1 MKFMKLGTCLDTFYT
16 EEAIRTVTSDVPSDL
31 MIRINGISYLLH
43 QYALLPKCGLLQR
56 LVSSKEEYSSDII
69 TLDLQDIPG
78 GSEAF
83 ELCAKFCYGITINL
97 SAHNFVSAF
106 CAAKFLRMTET
117 VENGN
122 FIKKLEVFFSSC
134 ILEGWKDCVAT
145 LQNAEKVYEW
155 SENLG
160 IVRRCIE
167 SVVDK
172 ILTPPAKV
180 TWSYTYT
187 RPGYKKRPHQSVPK
201 DWWTEDISFLGV
213 DTFRCIINATTNNL
227 QPQLIGEALH
237 VYACRWLLDTERGG
251 PHESSSSRADRPRIL
266 ETVVS
271 LIPAEK
277 GSVSVRFLI
286 RLLRI
291 AKFLGVSTRG
301 ELVRLSGLQ
310 LDEAKPDD
318 LAIATLSSSD
328 GQDRTSHDVDLV
340 ETVLRSFLRQWKR
353 QSSLRSICKVGKTID
368 SYLQVIAKDFDLPV
382 RKLICMIETL
392 PTIARPQHDDL
403 YKAINIYLKEHPD
416 LSKTDKKQL
425 CGVLDFQK
433 LSPEVRAHAVKNE
446 RLPLRTVVQIL
457 FFEREKSSEKSAPQE
472 QVNNDMSKLKISAQE
487 QPGTSGGPKCQIR
500 EIGGPE
506 LEKRSEIK
514 EEVNDGIELKAQNKA
529 QMRRLSE
536 KAYNKGR
543 QR

>member
-43 QYALLPKCGLLQR
+43 QLQHALLPKCGLLQR
-56 LVSSKEEYSSDII
+56 LVSSKEEYSSSDII
-69 TLDLQDIPG
+69 TLDLHDIPG
-78 GSEAF
+78 GPEAF
-83 ELCAKFCYGITINL
+83 EMCAKFCYEIVINL
-97 SAHNFVSAF
+97 GAHNFVSAF
-106 CAAKFLRMTET
+106 CAAKFLRMTEK

-122 FIKKLEVFFSSC
+122 FVNKLEVFFSSF
-134 ILEGWKDCVAT
+134 ILRGWKDCVVT

-160 IVRRCIE
+160 IVWRCVE
-167 SVVDK
+167 SVVEK
-172 ILTPPAKV
+172 ILTPTAKV

-187 RPGYKKRPHQSVPK
+187 RPGYEKRPHQSVPK
-201 DWWTEDISFLGV
+201 DWWTEDISFLGI
-213 DTFRCIINATTNNL
+213 DTFRCIINAITNNI

-237 VYACRWLLDTERGG
+237 VYACCWLFDTERGG
-251 PHESSSSRADRPRIL
+251 PHESSSSRSDRPRIL
-266 ETVVS
+266 ETIVS
-271 LIPAEK
+271 LIPSEK
-277 GSVSVRFLI
+277 GSVSFRFLM

-310 LDEAKPDD
+310 LDEATSDD
-318 LAIATLSSSD
+318 LVMATRSSSY
-328 GQDRTSHDVDLV
+328 GQDRNSHDVDLV
-340 ETVLRSFLRQWKR
+340 ETVLKSFLRQWKR

-368 SYLQVIAKDFDLPV
+368 SYLQVVAKDFDLPV
-382 RKLICMIETL
+382 RKLIGIIETL
-392 PTIARPQHDDL
+392 PVIARPQHDDL

-416 LSKTDKKQL
+416 LTKTDKKQL

-446 RLPLRTVVQIL
+446 LLPLRTVVQIL
-457 FFEREKSSEKSAPQE
+457 FFEREKSSEKSAARE
-472 QVNNDMSKLKISAQE
+472 QVKDDMSNLKISEQE
-487 QPGTSGGPKCQIR
+487 QAGTSGGPKCRIR
-500 EIGGPE
+500 EVGGP
-506 LEKRSEIK
+506 KSEI
-514 EEVNDGIELKAQNKA
+514 EEVEGNDAVKLKDENKA
-529 QMRRLSE
+529 HMSRLYE
-536 KAYNKGR
+536 KGR